1 MIDLKALKNSPDFY
15 KKSSR
20 EKNYH
25 LDSLID
31 EILLKYQNYL
41 EILSKEQAAREE
53 LNSISK
59 TINKNS
65 SKAEIEQIRA
75 KAKVISSQANVL
87 SIKAKE
93 LKTEIDLS
101 LAFIPNPALDI
112 VPVSLTE
119 KDNVEISTHLNELKK
134 TAAKPHW
141 DILKE
146 KDLSLTDEAIFLS
159 GARNVIY
166 KGKAAK
172 LIKAIENFML
182 DTHTEKN
189 GYTQMETPFLVNR
202 EVLFNTTQL
211 PKMEDD
217 LYKLENGQYLI
228 PTAEV
233 TLTNLAANKIYR
245 SDQLPKKYVA
255 STSCFRKEA
264 GSAGKDT
271 RGIIRLHQFRKV
283 ELVKIV
289 LPSQG
294 MAEFHSMMKDSIS
307 ILEALK
313 LPYRILQLVS
323 SDISFG
329 SQLTYDLEV
338 WMPSSQSYREISS
351 ISWMGDFQ
359 ARRMKARFKNADNK
373 NEFVNTLNGSG
384 LAIDRTFAA
393 ILENYQNEAGDIEI
407 PEVLKKYISFDKI

>member
-1 MIDLKALKNSPDFY
+1 
-15 KKSSR
+15 
-20 EKNYH
+20 
-25 LDSLID
+25 
-31 EILLKYQNYL
+31 
-41 EILSKEQAAREE
+41 
-53 LNSISK
+53 
-59 TINKNS
+59 
-65 SKAEIEQIRA
+65 
-75 KAKVISSQANVL
+75 
-87 SIKAKE
+87 
-93 LKTEIDLS
+93 
-101 LAFIPNPALDI
+101 
-112 VPVSLTE
+112 
-119 KDNVEISTHLNELKK
+119 
-134 TAAKPHW
+134 
-141 DILKE
+141 
-146 KDLSLTDEAIFLS
+146 
-159 GARNVIY
+159 
-166 KGKAAK
+166 
-172 LIKAIENFML
+172 ML

-338 WMPSSQSYREISS
+338 
-351 ISWMGDFQ
+351 
-359 ARRMKARFKNADNK
+359 
-373 NEFVNTLNGSG
+373 
-384 LAIDRTFAA
+384 
-393 ILENYQNEAGDIEI
+393 
-407 PEVLKKYISFDKI
+407 